1 MESQSRGSRRRRG
14 PIASAAGALVAAT
27 IVLSLTAAVIAPAAV
42 ARTRPRPRRFVTVT
56 ARQNH
61 GSIAVT
67 VALTANPDL
76 RFAVTLN
83 GKSVTA
89 QFSSRRPLRRA
100 AVLDAADGV
109 RRGRNVVRVSAKS
122 SGGRGGTASAAVKIA
137 RTQPLLANGSNL
149 RGVPGRKLRAAGRLM
164 TLIPAGARPSYRW
177 TVLSKPRRSH
187 VSLANPRSLTTA
199 LRPNRPGVYRLR
211 LTARI
216 GKQTAVDDLTDVTT
230 ANYPPLGTPV
240 NTMADDGQAIQIG
253 SQVYNFTDPPNG
265 ACNALNV
272 VVLDR
277 ETSGVALNETLS
289 GSANSAT
296 RFLGQVKTLIGQD
309 QVNGNPLVII
319 TDTLNNP
326 EGPNCSNAASQW
338 SQVVSSI
345 AGEPI
350 PQLSTGAPG
359 GWSIIG
365 TWQGSAGTAWQND
378 GSDQSGQVL
387 AGGLDGYL
395 QYNGVNLYSFVPS
408 QRLPADLDAP
418 RATSGQNA
426 IELGSTTYPSGALPS
441 VGGQACGTG
450 GFQIVAVNAV
460 SLALV
465 SNQVFTTNGCGA
477 QDSVGVDQMI
487 GDLNG
492 LAKTTNPAQL
502 LVAVQS
508 IGTPYDGG
516 SDGIVWP
523 LLDQAM
529 TGVGGTPGV
538 LAADQ
543 QGYSLL
549 GGVGIGTL
557 PLAEASQSVTKQPAH
572 VTAVLERNN
581 SWAYAPA
588 LSSSTGSFSFG
599 LSLLAYQAPRPF
611 APSSG
616 QLHALWYID
625 GYLAIPPQTTG
636 TECYA
641 PSQGIADVR
650 YAYCNTDLGSQFS
663 AWANTVKTIPY
674 PAASYFKTHPN
685 ATFTKAQLTTVENQI
700 GPSPGQPGEFEEVSQ
715 VDSVIKSL
723 QAALGGQQGS
733 ALAIAGSEASNISAA
748 VAQLNRKSNSFASG
762 IALDLIGNLL
772 TAIGAGTIADLADE
786 TKNAINTLSAATLIG
801 EDIDNSV
808 TGQPAL
814 GSFSVNVSDFKQML
828 ATRYQ
833 QAAVSLQHLQALI
846 VTDPDKLSAFWNNS
860 ATYSYQPSTGMTQ
873 ATELAAAQ
881 FSWQALLPTA
891 FELVQLQRGGQ
902 NSGVTDA
909 RQYSCTYEAGRFPL
923 QYKPFPNA
931 PLSSQLL
938 NYNLYTL
945 VENGSTLPDGDY
957 EEQPKTPPATLTD
970 PLFAPYA
977 YSSGVITQFGLYK
990 PWFYREA
997 YGNANLPQV
1006 SNCGGA

>member
-1 MESQSRGSRRRRG
+1 MGSESRGSLRSGAAIALAARG
-14 PIASAAGALVAAT
+14 LGAAA
-27 IVLSLTAAVIAPAAV
+27 ISLSLTAAAVAPAAA
-42 ARTRPRPRRFVTVT
+42 ARTRVNPRRFVTIT
-56 ARQNH
+56 ARPNH
-61 GSIAVT
+61 GSIDVT
-67 VALTANPDL
+67 VVLVANPDF

-83 GKSVTA
+83 GKSVA
-89 QFSSRRPLRRA
+89 GQFSPRRRLRRA

-122 SGGRGGTASAAVKIA
+122 SDGRSGTASAVVKVA
-137 RTQPLLANGSNL
+137 RTQLLLANGPNL
-149 RGVPGRKLRAAGRLM
+149 RGVPGRKQRAVGRLM
-164 TLIPAGARPSYRW
+164 TLIPAGARPRYRW
-177 TVLSKPRRSH
+177 TVLSKPRGSH
-187 VSLANPRSLTTA
+187 LSVASPRSRTTTV
-199 LRPNRPGVYRLR
+199 RPNRPGVYRLR
-211 LTARI
+211 LTARV
-216 GKQTAVDDLTDVTT
+216 GKQMAVDDLTDVAA

-253 SQVYNFTDPPNG
+253 SQVYNFSDPPNG

-272 VVLDR
+272 VVVDA
-277 ETSGVALNETLS
+277 ETSAVALNETLS

-296 RFLGQVKTLIGQD
+296 RFLGQVTKLIQLD
-309 QVNGNPLVII
+309 QVNGNPLVIV

-326 EGPNCSNAASQW
+326 EGPNCSSAASQW

-345 AGEPI
+345 GGEPI
-350 PQLSTGAPG
+350 PQLSAGTAG

-365 TWQGSAGTAWQND
+365 TWQGSGGTAWQND

-418 RATSGQNA
+418 GATSGQNS
-426 IELGSTTYPSGALPS
+426 IELGSTAFPSGALPS
-441 VGGQACGTG
+441 AGGQACGSG
-450 GFQIVAVNAV
+450 GFQVVAVNAV

-465 SNQVFTTNGCGA
+465 SNQAFTTNGCGA
-477 QDSVGVDQMI
+477 QDGVGVDQMI

-492 LAKTTNPAQL
+492 LAQTTDPAQL

-529 TGVGGTPGV
+529 TGVGATPGV

-543 QGYSLL
+543 RGYSLL

-557 PLAEASQSVTKQPAH
+557 PLAEASQSVTNQPAH

-588 LSSSTGSFSFG
+588 LSSSTGSFGFG
-599 LSLLAYQAPRPF
+599 LSLLAYQAPHPF

-625 GYLAIPPQTTG
+625 GYLAIPAQTTG

-650 YAYCNTDLGSQFS
+650 YAYCNTDLGGQFS
-663 AWANTVKTIPY
+663 SWADTVKSIPY
-674 PAASYFKTHPN
+674 PAASYFQTHPN
-685 ATFTKAQLTTVENQI
+685 ATFTPAQLSTVENQL
-700 GPSPGQPGEFEEVSQ
+700 GPSPGQPGEFQEVSQ

-733 ALAIAGSEASNISAA
+733 ALAIAGSEASNIAAA
-748 VAQLNRKSNSFASG
+748 VAQINRKTNSFASG

-814 GSFSVNVSDFKQML
+814 GSFSVQVSNFKQML

-833 QAAVSLQHLQALI
+833 QAAVSLQHLTSPDRHRPRQAERVLEQLGHLYLPA
-846 VTDPDKLSAFWNNS
+846 VDRHDAGHRAGSGPVLLA
-860 ATYSYQPSTGMTQ
+860 G
-873 ATELAAAQ
+873 AAADRIR
-881 FSWQALLPTA
+881 ACAAP
-891 FELVQLQRGGQ
+891 
-902 NSGVTDA
+902 
-909 RQYSCTYEAGRFPL
+909 AGRPERRR
-923 QYKPFPNA
+923 N
-931 PLSSQLL
+931 
-938 NYNLYTL
+938 
-945 VENGSTLPDGDY
+945 
-957 EEQPKTPPATLTD
+957 
-970 PLFAPYA
+970 
-977 YSSGVITQFGLYK
+977 
-990 PWFYREA
+990 
-997 YGNANLPQV
+997 
-1006 SNCGGA
+1006 